1 MFQLLLVIA
10 AVVKRADFNIIE
22 LCPERLA
29 FLVAAAITIFP
40 EIITVT
46 TVYTAY
52 RSQLDIFHI
61 LHRFSDF
68 SLSCGNR
75 ITPRIDGW
83 LVSSITRRSM
93 PTPSP
98 PVGGIPYSRASR

>member
-1 MFQLLLVIA
+1 MFQLFLVIA

-22 LCPERLA
+22 LCPERLV
-29 FLVAAAITIFP
+29 FLIAAAITIFTKV
-40 EIITVT
+40 ITVT

-52 RSQLDIFHI
+52 SSQLDIFH
-61 LHRFSDF
+61 RFSGF

-83 LVSSITRRSM
+83 LVSNITRRSM